1 MLPADLIRI
10 RHMLDAAVE
19 AVEFHQ
25 GKTVNDL
32 LRDRV
37 VALALVRCLEIIGE
51 AASKVSPATREEYLS
66 VPWVDI
72 IGMRNRLIHAYFD
85 IDLSLI
91 EQTVAGDLPTLID
104 RLKAIV
110 ASVE

>member
-1 MLPADLIRI
+1 MPPADLSRV

-19 AVEFHQ
+19 AVEFHH

-37 VALALVRCLEIIGE
+37 LALALVRCLEIIGE
-51 AASKVSPATREEYLS
+51 AASKVSPATRGEYPS

-85 IDLSLI
+85 IDISLI
-91 EQTVAGDLPTLID
+91 EQTVTGDLPTLID

-110 ASVE
+110 ASAE